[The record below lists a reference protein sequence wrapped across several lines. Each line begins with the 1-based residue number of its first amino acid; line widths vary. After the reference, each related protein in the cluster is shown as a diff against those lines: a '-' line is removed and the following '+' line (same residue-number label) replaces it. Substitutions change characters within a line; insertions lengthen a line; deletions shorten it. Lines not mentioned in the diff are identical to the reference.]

1 MMPCC
6 KIKQIVHPGGYCGFL
21 FKDMTCIHYFW
32 KNINHQFMQ
41 TGLVHLHNLLRWV
54 ILILLLVSIFKSYT
68 GWKSGRQ
75 FVPGDKKIWLFT
87 MIASH
92 ITLLLGLYQWFF
104 GAFGLMNAASVSF
117 GESMKDGYQRF
128 FKMEHPVLMILA
140 IVMITLG
147 HGMAKKSVDD
157 TAKYQ
162 KAFRYFLA
170 ALILILIGVPWPFR
184 EVARPLFPGM

>member
-1 MMPCC
+1 
-6 KIKQIVHPGGYCGFL
+6 
-21 FKDMTCIHYFW
+21 
-32 KNINHQFMQ
+32 MQ

-92 ITLLLGLYQWFF
+92 ITLLLVLYQWFF

-184 EVARPLFPGM
+184 EVARPWFPGM